1 MEAGKKTV
9 LVTGGAKGI
18 GRQVCL
24 TMAEEGYNVIANYR
38 TDEDAART
46 LQRQIE
52 EMGRRCEIIYGDMS
66 VIEDIRTMY
75 QKAYEA
81 FDTIDVV
88 VNNAGISSE
97 VYFLDA
103 TEEMFD
109 HMTAVDWKG
118 VFFSSQIA
126 AKEMMKRKT
135 EGVIIN
141 VSSNQVDGCWP
152 RATIYAPTKAAV
164 TKFTKNAA
172 MELAGTGVRMVAI
185 APGYTDV
192 GWEPG
197 DIRLEAAQRL
207 PLRRFASTKEIARGV
222 VYLASEDAAYM
233 LGSTLTIDGG
243 ATLPVVA
250 ANEDVYKR
258 QMMCLLRRKRLL
270 TIRNPLAVIA
280 TT

>member
-1 MEAGKKTV
+1 MAAGSKTV

-18 GRQVCL
+18 GRQICL
-24 TMAEEGYNVIANYR
+24 TMAEEGYDVIVNYR
-38 TDEDAART
+38 SDEHAART
-46 LQRQIE
+46 VQQQIE
-52 EMGRRCEIIYGDMS
+52 AMGRRCEIIYGDMS
-66 VIEDIRTMY
+66 VMDDIRTMY
-75 QKAYEA
+75 RKAYEA
-81 FDTIDVV
+81 FPTIDVV

-118 VFFSSQIA
+118 LYFSSQIA
-126 AKEMMKRKT
+126 AKEMIARKT
-135 EGVIIN
+135 KGVIIN

-164 TKFTKNAA
+164 SKFTKNAG

-197 DIRLEAAQRL
+197 DIRLEAAARL

-222 VYLASEDAAYM
+222 VYLASEDADYM

-250 ANEDVYKR
+250 ANDFV
-258 QMMCLLRRKRLL
+258 
-270 TIRNPLAVIA
+270 
-280 TT
+280 

>member
-222 VYLASEDAAYM
+222 VYLASEYAADM
-233 LGSTLTIDGG
+233 LGSILTIDGG

-250 ANEDVYKR
+250 ANDFV
-258 QMMCLLRRKRLL
+258 
-270 TIRNPLAVIA
+270 
-280 TT
+280 

>member
-1 MEAGKKTV
+1 MVAGSKTV

-18 GRQVCL
+18 GRQICL
-24 TMAEEGYNVIANYR
+24 TMAEEGYNVIVNYR
-38 TDEDAART
+38 SDEQAAKKV
-46 LQRQIE
+46 QEQIE
-52 EMGRRCEIIYGDMS
+52 AMGRRCEIIYGDMS
-66 VIEDIRTMY
+66 VMDDIRTMY
-75 QKAYEA
+75 RKAYEA
-81 FDTIDVV
+81 FETIDVV

-118 VFFSSQIA
+118 LYFSSQIA
-126 AKEMMKRKT
+126 AKEMIARKT
-135 EGVIIN
+135 KGVIIN

-164 TKFTKNAA
+164 SKFTKNAG

-197 DIRLEAAQRL
+197 DIRLEAAARL

-222 VYLASEDAAYM
+222 VYLASDDADYM

-250 ANEDVYKR
+250 ANDFV
-258 QMMCLLRRKRLL
+258 
-270 TIRNPLAVIA
+270 
-280 TT
+280 